1 MARSVRLNRHTPNG
15 PKFKRQTI
23 KWWVR
28 ALVLCALVIVLG
40 CASSVRE
47 PSEVLPKNL
56 PETWSDGI
64 ITETLPISSHLLDLI
79 DSDRLNLLVEEALAN
94 NVNLQATAL
103 RLKAA
108 GFLLSE
114 PRSGLL
120 PVIGTNLSGGRNNQ
134 GVDRVTGQ
142 EKTVDSYRL
151 SLGISWEL
159 DIWGRL
165 SDTYAA
171 SKYAVLAQTHE
182 YKQARD
188 ALAARVIQAWI
199 EQASIQSDIAIEE
212 KRAAVLQRISFVLVE
227 RYKNG
232 IGNLDELAAA
242 KSRMELACADLSE
255 RRSSR
260 LRVLRALEVLLGR
273 FPKGNLIPQSGLP
286 EVDLPAI
293 DVPASVMVKRPDVQ
307 AAIARMQEARYRAK
321 ASTKDLLPKL
331 SLTGDIFK
339 QSARFS
345 SLGGTTTYWSAV
357 GALFQPLFEGG
368 RIINASRAQHEA
380 ARAALLEL
388 HDVVLNAFREVED
401 AVDRE
406 RDLQRQIRALRKAVH
421 ESEKSS
427 RYYDQRYRQ
436 GIDNLQSLLIAREQE
451 MAVHLRLNAAISQ
464 RLRNRV
470 DMAIAIG
477 TGLNGES
484 VTIQENGAIDP

>member
-1 MARSVRLNRHTPNG
+1 MAISVRMNRHTPDSPG
-15 PKFKRQTI
+15 FKRQTI
-23 KWWVR
+23 RWCGR
-28 ALVLCALVIVLG
+28 AMVICTLVVVLG
-40 CASSVRE
+40 CASSGRE
-47 PSEVLPKNL
+47 PSELLPENL
-56 PETWSDGI
+56 PGTWSEDVT
-64 ITETLPISSHLLDLI
+64 TETLPISNHLLDLI

-94 NVNLQATAL
+94 NVNLRATAL

-114 PRSGLL
+114 PRSRLL
-120 PVIGTNLSGGRNNQ
+120 PAVGTNISGGRNNQ
-134 GVDRVTGQ
+134 GVDRISGQ
-142 EKTVDSYRL
+142 EKTVDSYRI
-151 SLGISWEL
+151 SLGVSWEL

-165 SDTYAA
+165 SDAYAA

-182 YKQARD
+182 FKQARD

-212 KRAAVLQRISFVLVE
+212 KRLAVLQRISFVLVE

-242 KSRMELACADLSE
+242 KSRMELARADLSE

-260 LRVLRALEVLLGR
+260 LRVLRTLEVLLGR
-273 FPKGNLIPQSGLP
+273 FPKGNMLPQEGLP
-286 EVDLPAI
+286 EVDLPPI
-293 DVPASVMVKRPDVQ
+293 DVPASVMLKRPDVQ
-307 AAIARMQEARYRAK
+307 AAIARTQEARYRAK
-321 ASTKDLLPKL
+321 ASVKDLLPRL

-345 SLGGTTTYWSAV
+345 SLGGTTTYWNAV

-368 RIINASRAQHEA
+368 RIINASRAQHEE
-380 ARAALLEL
+380 ARAVLLDL
-388 HDVVLNAFREVED
+388 HGVVLEAFKEVED
-401 AVDRE
+401 VVDRE
-406 RDLQRQIRALRKAVH
+406 NDLQRQISALRKAVR

-451 MAVHLRLNAAISQ
+451 MSVHLRLNAAIAQ
-464 RLRNRV
+464 RLSNRV
-470 DMAIAIG
+470 DMAIALG
-477 TGLNGES
+477 TGLNDES
-484 VTIQENGAIDP
+484 MTIKENGAVDP

>member
-56 PETWSDGI
+56 PDTWSDDLP
-64 ITETLPISSHLLDLI
+64 TETLPISSHLLELI
-79 DSDRLNLLVEEALAN
+79 DSERLTLLVEEALAN
-94 NVNLQATAL
+94 NLNLRATAL

-108 GFLLSE
+108 GFLLSG
-114 PRSGLL
+114 PRSRLL
-120 PVIGTNLSGGRNNQ
+120 PAVGTNISGGRNNQ

-142 EKTVDSYRL
+142 EETVDSYRL

-171 SKYAVLAQTHE
+171 SKYAVLAQTHD

-188 ALAARVIQAWI
+188 LLAARVIQVWI

-212 KRAAVLQRISFVLVE
+212 KRVAVLQRISFVLVE

-242 KSRMELACADLSE
+242 KSRMELARADLSE

-260 LRVLRALEVLLGR
+260 LRVLRELEVLLGR
-273 FPKGNLIPQSGLP
+273 FPKGNLLTQNGLP
-286 EVDLPAI
+286 EVDLPPI
-293 DVPASVMVKRPDVQ
+293 DVPASVMGKRPDVK
-307 AAIARMQEARYRAK
+307 AAIARMQEARYRAR
-321 ASTKDLLPKL
+321 ASAKDLLPKI

-345 SLGGTTTYWSAV
+345 ALGGTTTYWSAV

-368 RIINASRAQHEA
+368 RIINASRAQHEE
-380 ARAALLEL
+380 ARAALLDL
-388 HDVVLNAFREVED
+388 HDVVLKAFKEVED
-401 AVDRE
+401 VVDRE
-406 RDLQRQIRALRKAVH
+406 RDLHRQLHALRKAVR

-427 RYYDQRYRQ
+427 RYYGQRYRQ

-451 MAVHLRLNAAISQ
+451 MAVNLRLNAAIAQ
-464 RLRNRV
+464 RLSNRV
-470 DMAIAIG
+470 DMAIALG
-477 TGLNGES
+477 TGLNDES
-484 VTIQENGAIDP
+484 MTIKDNGAVDP